1 MKGGYDHHILTIV
14 KRIEKEDHNHRIT
27 YQKDIHVRAFQVG
40 LEDQVGG
47 DKCIACTTLSSAIGT
62 AKDVKIGLIGISE
75 KSVDV
80 MSLVIPKEEIGNLE
94 S

>member
-1 MKGGYDHHILTIV
+1 M
-14 KRIEKEDHNHRIT
+14 
-27 YQKDIHVRAFQVG
+27 
-40 LEDQVGG
+40 
-47 DKCIACTTLSSAIGT
+47 CIACTTLSSAIGT